1 MRRNRLR
8 DRGSPRGKDEDYI
21 ISGHAR
27 QRAQRASYNG
37 FGSFFPN
44 PRSLPTT
51 KSDTNNMIRR
61 FQSPAAVIIGFECSD
76 AAQGEYMVQEDDRMD
91 GWDVSVSES
100 QTPTLCADS
109 LAAPPKGCVRQT

>member
-1 MRRNRLR
+1 
-8 DRGSPRGKDEDYI
+8 
-21 ISGHAR
+21 
-27 QRAQRASYNG
+27 
-37 FGSFFPN
+37 
-44 PRSLPTT
+44 
-51 KSDTNNMIRR
+51 MIRR

-109 LAAPPKGCVRQT
+109 LAAPPKGCVRPGKASADLSPDGQIVYRTSGHCAAGSFGKYRSGFSDQIPPKTRQ